1 MAADENDGGGTDA
14 DTSEFLNCLKIKNSQ
29 SVSETVTYDL
39 YEQVTSSDEITLNG
53 SDPDSGP
60 NSLVY
65 VITELNTAK
74 LFEGS
79 NEINSGN
86 VPYTLSGNKV
96 NTIVILIRLLMIL
109 LSSLYMIES

>member
-1 MAADENDGGGTDA
+1 M
-14 DTSEFLNCLKIKNSQ
+14 
-29 SVSETVTYDL
+29 

-96 NTIVILIRLLMIL
+96 KYNSNSDTVVNDSFKFIVHDGKASSVPSTISLTVIPIMTLL
-109 LSSLYMIES
+109 